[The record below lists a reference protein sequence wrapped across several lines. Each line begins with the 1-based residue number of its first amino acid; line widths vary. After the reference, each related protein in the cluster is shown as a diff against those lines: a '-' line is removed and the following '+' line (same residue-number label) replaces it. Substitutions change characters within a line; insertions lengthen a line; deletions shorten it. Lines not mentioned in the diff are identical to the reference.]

1 MSEKYKKTCKYL
13 NYVEHLLI
21 LVSIVTG
28 GVLISAFASLVCVSL
43 SITCSTVEKNF
54 AITAGIKK
62 YKSIIKKMKKN
73 DDKIVWLGK
82 DKLNTIEVLDSKAL
96 IDSCI

>member
-1 MSEKYKKTCKYL
+1 M
-13 NYVEHLLI
+13 
-21 LVSIVTG
+21 
-28 GVLISAFASLVCVSL
+28 
-43 SITCSTVEKNF
+43 
-54 AITAGIKK
+54 